1 MTLAV
6 GTTLQHG
13 TYVIDAWVE
22 DDAIGPVYLAMH
34 VPSGQW
40 VQLRILG
47 SRRLG
52 QLPEEG
58 DRQRFYQYLDQVK
71 QLENPAFPTLLAGFE
86 EEGVCYQTL
95 VAPKGSPLDRWVTPS
110 APLAPR
116 RSLAIIKHLIDQLEV
131 LRPLGWAGLRLT
143 PDQVWCTDRGDEV
156 CFTGFDLAVPAAGE
170 SPEQESAVVKGLGQ
184 LLYFLL
190 TGQRAEAT
198 QAPLAVEVRRQHPT
212 LPGTL
217 DRALAVVQLPDQELA
232 TVSLR
237 DWKSLLPA
245 IADLPL
251 DPPPQR
257 PPQPTRVV
265 AVADNIGV
273 DTTGIVTVAASRPE
287 ARPTAQP
294 GPPRAIAK
302 PRTTPAVALG
312 LTGLVATVLGLGVGL
327 HVRLQPA
334 SSAAGQERLNPN
346 QAFPP
351 QSDWSGDTFWQPW
364 EDAPALRNRPYY
376 GTTPPPNSAPVNNHT
391 PDPTEPAAPP
401 PAVTQPVATP
411 APLPPTEDLPEPVSP
426 PVEPAP
432 TEPALPTPAPE
443 PTVAPAP
450 IAPPPLEAPLPS
462 RPVEVAPPP
471 LNAPAPAPAPP
482 AS

>member
-22 DDAIGPVYLAMH
+22 EDAIGPVYLAMH
-34 VPSGQW
+34 VPTGQW

-71 QLENPAFPTLLAGFE
+71 RLGNRGFPALLGGFE
-86 EEGVCYQTL
+86 EEGICYQTL
-95 VAPKGSPLDRWVTPS
+95 VAPKGSPLDRWVTPI
-110 APLAPR
+110 APLGPR
-116 RSLAIIKHLIDQLEV
+116 RSLAIVYHLIDQLEV
-131 LRPLGWAGLRLT
+131 LRPLGWAGLQLT
-143 PDQVWCTDRGDEV
+143 PDQVWCADGSDEV
-156 CFTGFDLAVPAAGE
+156 CFTGFDLAMPAADQLAD
-170 SPEQESAVVKGLGQ
+170 QEPAVVKGLGQ

-217 DRALAVVQLPDQELA
+217 DRALALVQLSAPELA
-232 TVSLR
+232 TVSLA
-237 DWKSLLPA
+237 DWRSRLPA
-245 IADLPL
+245 IADLPI
-251 DPPPQR
+251 DPP
-257 PPQPTRVV
+257 PPQPTQVV
-265 AVADNIGV
+265 TGADNTGA
-273 DTTGIVTVAASRPE
+273 DNTGILTVAGSRP
-287 ARPTAQP
+287 AAQA

-302 PRTTPAVALG
+302 PRTAPAVALG
-312 LTGLVATVLGLGVGL
+312 LTGLVATVAGLGVGFHL
-327 HVRLQPA
+327 RLQPA
-334 SSAAGQERLNPN
+334 SSTASQERLNPN
-346 QAFPP
+346 QSFPP
-351 QSDWSGDTFWQPW
+351 QPNWNGDTLWQPW

-376 GTTPPPNSAPVNNHT
+376 GTTPPPNSAPAKDHA

-401 PAVTQPVATP
+401 PAVTQPAIATP
-411 APLPPTEDLPEPVSP
+411 DPLPPWEDLAEPASP
-426 PVEPAP
+426 QVEPAP
-432 TEPALPTPAPE
+432 PEPTNPTPLPD

-450 IAPPPLEAPLPS
+450 IAPPPPLEAPPPS
-462 RPVEVAPPP
+462 RPIEVAPPP
-471 LNAPAPAPAPP
+471 LNAPAPAPTP
-482 AS
+482 ASS